1 MDEKK
6 MEGIELCERVNDE
19 VYEIDQTLEAAG
31 YGNRSQDFDNAD
43 GEFEEID
50 GEAPGVAPYVG
61 TLPNMAHQ
69 YMGSHAKRHLL
80 IGSCNTEEHS

>member
-50 GEAPGVAPYVG
+50 GEEAI
-61 TLPNMAHQ
+61 TDDEDEIDSEL
-69 YMGSHAKRHLL
+69 
-80 IGSCNTEEHS
+80 TEDEV